1 MAVSAADIR
10 SALALP
16 ESSTSAT
23 QNKKGKQRDG
33 IPRELYRLIGP
44 SMPSLAVPKP
54 PRLKQK
60 PNLGVEVKW
69 CKRRFKNPA
78 RKDGLELEHWVKA
91 STDPNEGASTM
102 KLTRYFFAKYN
113 TRPPIHRYSEEDV
126 ARTLTP
132 TPDEQWNKEE
142 TDYLF
147 SMLNEYDMR
156 WYIVH
161 DRYDYTGPK
170 KDEKQ
175 PHKKRTLEDLKERY
189 FSVCR
194 KLIRNRNAHVDEATR
209 SSMLSNFQFDKEREV
224 TRRKY
229 IESLDKRGQDALE
242 EEEALYIE
250 IKRLEQNE
258 RKFKKD
264 RDELLRVLAG
274 IDSGLPD
281 VIEDA
286 DLSLIAVDTKRSKK
300 KGTTLEPDTP
310 TTPSASSSRPIV
322 KPLPTDERNCIT
334 RTEPSSSLPST
345 KAAHTAAYVRSYKIP
360 VAKASMAQRVQE
372 IMAELGLSAGR
383 LVMPTAGNVAQME
396 SLMDAIYVLIDAKKA
411 VDKVEMDIKTAK
423 ERLSMRGSE
432 GADEGGD
439 QLMHSRSQ
447 SVASGRGRKQ
457 ARRSASVASSV
468 DASVSARPTKR
479 QRR

>member
-1 MAVSAADIR
+1 MAVSAADVR

-16 ESSTSAT
+16 ESSTSAA

-69 CKRRFKNPA
+69 EKRKFKNPA
-78 RKDGLELEHWVKA
+78 RKDGLELEHWVRA
-91 STDPNEGASTM
+91 STDPNEE
-102 KLTRYFFAKYN
+102 YPFAKYN
-113 TRPPIHRYSEEDV
+113 TRPPIHRYSEEEY
-126 ARTLTP
+126 ANWLQ
-132 TPDEQWNKEE
+132 DEQWNKEE

-147 SMLNEYDMR
+147 SVLNEYDMR

-189 FSVCR
+189 YSVCR

-209 SSMLSNFQFDKEREV
+209 ASMLSNFQFDKEREV

-300 KGTTLEPDTP
+300 KGTLEPDTP
-310 TTPSASSSRPIV
+310 TTPSASAASRPVV
-322 KPLPTDERNCIT
+322 KSLPTDALHCIT

-411 VDKVEMDIKTAK
+411 VDKVEMDIRTAK
-423 ERLSMRGSE
+423 ERLNMRGSE
-432 GADEGGD
+432 GADEGAGD

>member
-1 MAVSAADIR
+1 MAVSAADVR

-16 ESSTSAT
+16 ESSTLAT
-23 QNKKGKQRDG
+23 QSKKGKQRDG

-69 CKRRFKNPA
+69 EKRKFKNPA

-91 STDPNEGASTM
+91 STDPNEGAFS
-102 KLTRYFFAKYN
+102 YS
-113 TRPPIHRYSEEDV
+113 TRPPIHRYSEEEY
-126 ARTLTP
+126 ANWLQ
-132 TPDEQWNKEE
+132 DEQWNKEE

-423 ERLSMRGSE
+423 ERLNMRGSE

-468 DASVSARPTKR
+468 DATVSARPTKR